1 MPEGPWPST
10 PILSLRAQHC
20 RGPRKFATQIC
31 GVASDL
37 APDWRLLRHLVPRN
51 DGKELLARLR
61 GFAPRNDSNIAMKLT
76 VDELA
81 RLFGGRTRFV
91 ERLAQ
96 SDDPLRHARGVLR
109 ALPDEEFRE
118 ALNAH
123 PRIGERPVSA
133 IAAAEQGAE
142 NDPSVLAELSRL
154 NSAYEAKFGFRFVV
168 FVNRRPRTQIVSVL
182 RARLE
187 RTRRQEVATAIDELV
202 AIAEDRYR
210 QLALPETRNG

>member
-1 MPEGPWPST
+1 
-10 PILSLRAQHC
+10 
-20 RGPRKFATQIC
+20 
-31 GVASDL
+31 
-37 APDWRLLRHLVPRN
+37 
-51 DGKELLARLR
+51 
-61 GFAPRNDSNIAMKLT
+61 MKLT

-96 SDDPLRHARGVLR
+96 QDDPLRHAREVLR
-109 ALPDEEFRE
+109 ALPREEFRE

-123 PRIGERPVSA
+123 PRTGERPASA

-182 RARLE
+182 WARLE
-187 RTRRQEVATAIDELV
+187 RTRGQEVATAIDELV

-210 QLALPETRNG
+210 QLASPETGNE